1 MEHFGITTVEAM
13 SFGAVPVVI
22 NKGGQKET
30 VIHGETGYLWN
41 DEMECVELTKNLIDD
56 DAMRK
61 KFAVAAVERSYQFS
75 IDTFYKENRRMF
87 HECQL

>member
-30 VIHGETGYLWN
+30 VSEGVNGFRWET
-41 DEMECVELTKNLIDD
+41 EQECVEKTKKLIDD
-56 DAMRK
+56 DALRE
-61 KFAVAAVERSYQFS
+61 KFAAKSVELAKNYS
-75 IDTFYKENRRMF
+75 IEKFYDANRRIF
-87 HECQL
+87 DEYKI